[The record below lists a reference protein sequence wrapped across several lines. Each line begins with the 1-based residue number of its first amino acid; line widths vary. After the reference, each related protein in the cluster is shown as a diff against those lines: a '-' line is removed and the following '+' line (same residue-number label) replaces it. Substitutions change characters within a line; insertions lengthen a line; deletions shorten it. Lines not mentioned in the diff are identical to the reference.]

1 MILTIET
8 TLHGIARMLHERIGP
23 AVQDPY
29 AGEAARLAEL
39 LLKLNANWIDDAAA
53 VRVDENAAI
62 RGLLGEGATLVAN
75 SDLAERLAGSA
86 RSADPGLRISELDK
100 ENNRLRSDLLDL
112 HAHVDALEGNAARL
126 FRQRIWRSLAEFE
139 MARAPR

>member
-39 LLKLNANWIDDAAA
+39 LLKLTANLIDDAAA
-53 VRVDENAAI
+53 IRVAENTAI
-62 RGLLGEGATLVAN
+62 RCLLGEGATLVSN
-75 SDLAERLAGSA
+75 PDLADRFGGSA
-86 RSADPGLRISELDK
+86 SSADPGLRISELDK
-100 ENNRLRSDLLDL
+100 ENNRLRSDLQDL
-112 HAHVDALEGNAARL
+112 HARIDALEGDSARL
-126 FRQRIWRSLAEFE
+126 FGHRIWCSLAEFE
-139 MARAPR
+139 TARAPR

>member
-39 LLKLNANWIDDAAA
+39 LLGLNANWIDDAAA
-53 VRVDENAAI
+53 IRVAENAAI
-62 RGLLGEGATLVAN
+62 RSLLGEGAILATN
-75 SDLAERLAGSA
+75 SELAERSAGSA
-86 RSADPGLRISELDK
+86 KSADPGLRISELDK
-100 ENNRLRSDLLDL
+100 ENNRLRSDLQDL
-112 HAHVDALEGNAARL
+112 HAHVDALEGEAVRL
-126 FRQRIWRSLAEFE
+126 FGQRIWRSLAEFE
-139 MARAPR
+139 TARAPR

>member
-23 AVQDPY
+23 AVQDPF

-53 VRVDENAAI
+53 IRVAENTAI
-62 RGLLGEGATLVAN
+62 RCLLGEGATLVAN
-75 SDLAERLAGSA
+75 PDLAERLTRSA

-126 FRQRIWRSLAEFE
+126 FGQRIWRSLAEFE